1 MTDAEFIAKLTE
13 QRDTSDPH
21 AWLEWNL
28 KHPQWREL
36 SNEQQFRDWFYK
48 VLNDSGISYTDEYYS
63 YFGESEIEKELG
75 QRISWFNTWECFG
88 SVENFTLSD
97 EYDEFPFYAHAFSY
111 GNEKY
116 WVLTLEGQGATS
128 WFMTDEAFK
137 KEYPNYV
144 YCTHR
149 KYFCVDNLDEDG
161 VPMPTCIYSDK
172 CGFHDWEDSRPF
184 RERPYFKE
192 N

>member
-48 VLNDSGISYTDEYYS
+48 ALNDSGISHTDEYYG

-144 YCTHR
+144 YCTHTVNI
-149 KYFCVDNLDEDG
+149 FV
-161 VPMPTCIYSDK
+161 
-172 CGFHDWEDSRPF
+172 
-184 RERPYFKE
+184 
-192 N
+192 